1 MQYETPIEHYTPE
14 IADFLREFER
24 KCRAPN
30 MIAYNHMKLVNGD
43 DTHQHPS
50 VYFKDPKNPK
60 EVAGVVVYHK
70 SENKWVIGS
79 RLITNNKFRQWSKE
93 FNKKTT
99 NGRDKALKV
108 ALQYILPYS
117 YKEIAQR
124 TLKDFDKVRYVVE
137 DWYGQSLSKA
147 RKLMDNLNREVLMK
161 EVAALK
167 ALGVK
172 FQTPEFAAFAEEG
185 LTLYAEYRE
194 RRKFMTLFHFVQ
206 QIEGDM
212 YAVSTTTNSECNGYP
227 KEFDKD
233 ARVYRSFDSMPENI
247 QATVAMLKMLGEG
260 SNVAEEGVRISDN
273 QFVVL
278 ERVAKTETV

>member
-30 MIAYNHMKLVNGD
+30 MIAYNRMKLVNAD
-43 DTHQHPS
+43 DTHRHPC
-50 VYFKDPKNPK
+50 VYFKDPKNPN
-60 EVAGVVVYHK
+60 EIAGVVTYEKHD
-70 SENKWVIGS
+70 NKWVIQS
-79 RLITNNKFRQWSKE
+79 RLITNNKYRTWSKD

-124 TLKDFDKVRYVVE
+124 TLGDSDKVRHVVE
-137 DWYGQSLSKA
+137 DWYGQSLYKA
-147 RKLMDNLNREVLMK
+147 RRMMDSLNRDVLMK

-185 LTLYAEYRE
+185 LTLYAEYKE
-194 RRKFMTLFHFVQ
+194 RKQFVTLFHFVQ
-206 QIEGDM
+206 QTEGDM
-212 YAVSTTTNSECNGYP
+212 YAVSTTTNSDSSGYH

-233 ARVYRSFDSMPENI
+233 AVVYRSFDSMPENI

-260 SNVAEEGVRISDN
+260 SIEEGVRIADN